1 MEHRKKRKGHVEV
14 PKELTRSRL
23 LSLSDKAVWTV
34 LQSYNFF
41 NTKNGLRKDMVFPS
55 YATIAAEACV
65 SKRQAQKSVD
75 RLIEVGLVRKSQNRN
90 SGGGGLTANT
100 YELLPFEESEV
111 AKASPIETLT

>member
-1 MEHRKKRKGHVEV
+1 
-14 PKELTRSRL
+14 
-23 LSLSDKAVWTV
+23 
-34 LQSYNFF
+34 
-41 NTKNGLRKDMVFPS
+41 
-55 YATIAAEACV
+55 
-65 SKRQAQKSVD
+65 VD